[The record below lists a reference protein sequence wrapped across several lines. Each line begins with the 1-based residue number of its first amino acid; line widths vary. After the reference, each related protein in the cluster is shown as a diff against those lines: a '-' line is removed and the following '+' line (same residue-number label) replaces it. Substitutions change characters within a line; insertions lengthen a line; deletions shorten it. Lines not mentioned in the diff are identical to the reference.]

1 MPSSKM
7 PIATAPANRI
17 QNRLVLIVRRT
28 LRRRSTP
35 REGGV
40 SYAAETAPGA
50 DVSCRPLA
58 RAAALASAR
67 RRATW
72 PALSG
77 SPKVLPDRVVGAGAE
92 PLPGPRD
99 GIRAAGTT
107 IAGPLVIIQTKT
119 TPSRDVAMKTSAVE
133 RQPAVSINAAASGRA
148 TATPMPGP
156 A

>member
-1 MPSSKM
+1 M

-17 QNRLVLIVRRT
+17 QKRWVLMVRRT

-35 REGGV
+35 RAGGV

-58 RAAALASAR
+58 RAAALASAW

-77 SPKVLPDRVVGAGAE
+77 SPKVLPDRVVGAAAA
-92 PLPGPRD
+92 PPPVPRA
-99 GIRAAGTT
+99 GVRAAG
-107 IAGPLVIIQTKT
+107 
-119 TPSRDVAMKTSAVE
+119 
-133 RQPAVSINAAASGRA
+133 
-148 TATPMPGP
+148 
-156 A
+156 